1 MSEQKSVTN
10 IYNNS
15 TRTQLANALT
25 KKGAST
31 KELLDLLQ
39 KGIINIWNHLYMFSF
54 RWNRF
59 HDINWTANCI

>member
-1 MSEQKSVTN
+1 MLREMFEQKSITN

-31 KELLDLLQ
+31 KELFDLLQ
-39 KGIINIWNHLYMFSF
+39 KGIINICNHLYVFL
-54 RWNRF
+54 
-59 HDINWTANCI
+59 

>member
-1 MSEQKSVTN
+1 MFEQKSITN

-31 KELLDLLQ
+31 KELFDLLQ
-39 KGIINIWNHLYMFSF
+39 KGIINIWNHLCFPLDEIDFMISIEQSIVY
-54 RWNRF
+54 
-59 HDINWTANCI
+59 